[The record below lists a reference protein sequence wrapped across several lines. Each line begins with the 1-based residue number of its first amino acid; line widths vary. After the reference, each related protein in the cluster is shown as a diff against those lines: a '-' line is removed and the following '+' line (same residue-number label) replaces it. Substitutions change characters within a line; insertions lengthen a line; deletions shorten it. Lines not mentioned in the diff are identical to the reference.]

1 VSRNRRLYL
10 YTAVQILLGVGALV
24 IATALLPVQPAIAI
38 ELPGFPAASPIA
50 VGLAFW
56 IALTLVGS
64 ALAAEQTAGAIVTF
78 DLPFI
83 AAATVLG
90 GPVAGGWV
98 AMVGSLERRELV
110 GLFRTGPSGARQ
122 VPWYGILANH
132 AMTTFP
138 AVLGGV
144 LLLAVRAVLGSA
156 EATSGPAV
164 NLAATLLV
172 AVVIV
177 TGSDILAI
185 ETLALRSDRSLT
197 EALADLGRDH
207 WLMMAAEAVM
217 AWLMV
222 EVFLGAGWWTPIV
235 SVAALLAIWKSR
247 PANDRLDP
255 LTGLLNGDAFR
266 ARLARLLDSGRRRA
280 VVLRLELED
289 LEPHNR
295 RLGRRGGDQ
304 VLEEAGRRLRAAL
317 RPLDDAARLEAGVF
331 AALLLLKD
339 DDALRTAEAVARRI
353 ADRVNGDATVDG
365 QTVQLRV
372 TIGVAVE
379 GLKRPRPKA
388 SDLLDAARWACRA
401 AQATA
406 AGVVVREAGSL
417 ALALVGGGEPNGTT
431 PPGASVLVQ
440 RGERALADFATDPAS
455 LLDPCLPAVLR
466 YLDEAKGGCRD
477 RAPLIRRW
485 QGNPVDAAGPRRY
498 RWATLWDD
506 DPDSPLKW
514 VRRPGQERVLW
525 HPAEAGD
532 FGADP
537 FAFTA
542 RLTLPPILAGSL
554 AFLEETACND
564 PALHKEASELR
575 DEALP
580 RIEHDVALH
589 AAADDT
595 WADTF
600 ALWVLT
606 REPLVLDLLDTLP
619 IATAARF
626 ASRARIDGNRVLG
639 TRNPFYEQPL
649 DSATA
654 HLAGALWTLGLHPE
668 LLPSLVGHLRGRQ
681 NPDGG
686 WGDADQPS
694 DVLTTLVVADVLMR
708 LDPRFTLDLG
718 APERRASGEY
728 GASASQMVAFLG
740 HQQEAAGW
748 WRALDPETPWLTAE
762 VCRLLRAIERP
773 FPERFRWP
781 HLAAWQRDRKTGV
794 PLFAF
799 YEDLAKAAAGLGA
812 LGAAPVEVA
821 FLDIID
827 FGKWNKDHGQAQ
839 GDKLIETLA
848 RSLRKIPDCLV
859 VRDGG
864 DEFLIVGRP
873 GRSGALQ
880 GLLEDFLAN
889 WFADCE
895 KARLQPAE
903 VRIVLGGGSLGE
915 ALEIRERLGRE
926 VGRIRHDRPDAPGR
940 GVLVVM
946 PGSPVAVADGPNEL
960 ASPAV
965 AETATESQPSQLIP
979 RIRNARRVWRC
990 LLRARQRR
998 RTHRCVG
1005 W

>member
-1 VSRNRRLYL
+1 VSRNRRLYI
-10 YTAVQILLGVGALV
+10 YTAVQILLGVGALLAV
-24 IATALLPVQPAIAI
+24 TALLPVQPAIAI
-38 ELPGFPAASPIA
+38 DFSSFPSASPIA
-50 VGLAFW
+50 LGLAFW
-56 IALTLVGS
+56 IVLTLVGS
-64 ALAAEQTAGAIVTF
+64 ALAAQQPTGAIVTF

-83 AAATVLG
+83 TAATVLG

-98 AMVGSLERRELV
+98 AMLGSLERRELV

-132 AMTTFP
+132 ALTTFP

-144 LLLAVRAVLGSA
+144 LLLAVHDALGSPETPGA
-156 EATSGPAV
+156 AV
-164 NLAATLLV
+164 NLASTLIV
-172 AVVIV
+172 AVVMV
-177 TGSDILAI
+177 AGSDVLAV

-197 EALADLGRDH
+197 EALGDLGRDH

-222 EVFLGAGWWTPIV
+222 EVFLGAGWWTPVV

-266 ARLARLLDSGRRRA
+266 ARLARLLDSGRKRV

-339 DDALRTAEAVARRI
+339 DNALRTAEAVARRI

-365 QTVQLRV
+365 QSVQVRITV
-372 TIGVAVE
+372 GVAVE
-379 GLKRPRPKA
+379 GLGKPRPIA

-406 AGVVVREAGSL
+406 AGVVVREQSGL
-417 ALALVGGGEPNGTT
+417 ALAPVGGSGRNETT
-431 PPGASVLVQ
+431 PPGPSILVK
-440 RGERALADFATDPAS
+440 RGERALADYAAHPAS
-455 LLDPCLPAVLR
+455 LLDPCLPVVLR
-466 YLDEAKGGCRD
+466 YLDEAKGGRRD

-485 QGNPVDAAGPRRY
+485 QGNPIEAAGPRRFP
-498 RWATLWDD
+498 WATLWDD
-506 DPDSPLKW
+506 DPASRLTW

-525 HPAEAGD
+525 HPAEEEA
-532 FGADP
+532 FGLDP
-537 FAFTA
+537 FAFTS

-554 AFLEETACND
+554 ALLEETARDD
-564 PALHKEASELR
+564 PALRKEAIELR
-575 DEALP
+575 NEALP

-606 REPLVLDLLDTLP
+606 REPLVLDLLDPLP
-619 IATAARF
+619 VATATRF

-639 TRNPFYEQPL
+639 ARNPFFERQL

-654 HLAGALWTLGLHPE
+654 HLAGALWTLGLDPE
-668 LLPSLVGHLRGRQ
+668 LLPSLIGQLRARQ
-681 NPDGG
+681 RPDGG

-694 DVLTTLVVADVLMR
+694 DVLTTLVAADVLMR
-708 LDPRFTLDLG
+708 LDPQFTLEPG
-718 APERRASGEY
+718 APEPHASDEVV
-728 GASASQMVAFLG
+728 ASASRMVAFLG
-740 HQQEAAGW
+740 RHQEAAGW

-799 YEDLAKAAAGLGA
+799 YQGLAKAAADLGA
-812 LGAAPVEVA
+812 LGEAPVEVA

-827 FGKWNKDHGQAQ
+827 FGTWNKDNGQPR
-839 GDKLIETLA
+839 GDELINVLA
-848 RSLRKIPDCLV
+848 EALRAIPDCLV

-864 DEFLIVGRP
+864 DEFLVVGQP

-880 GLLEDFLAN
+880 GRLEAFRST
-889 WFADCE
+889 WFARCRAALPDVPPVE
-895 KARLQPAE
+895 L
-903 VRIVLGGGSLGE
+903 RIVLGGGTMAE
-915 ALEIRERLGRE
+915 ALSIREELGQE
-926 VGRIRHDRPDAPGR
+926 VGRIRHERPTAEGR
-940 GVLVVM
+940 GVLAVM
-946 PGSPVAVADGPNEL
+946 RGSPVPVVD
-960 ASPAV
+960 
-965 AETATESQPSQLIP
+965 
-979 RIRNARRVWRC
+979 
-990 LLRARQRR
+990 
-998 RTHRCVG
+998 
-1005 W
+1005 